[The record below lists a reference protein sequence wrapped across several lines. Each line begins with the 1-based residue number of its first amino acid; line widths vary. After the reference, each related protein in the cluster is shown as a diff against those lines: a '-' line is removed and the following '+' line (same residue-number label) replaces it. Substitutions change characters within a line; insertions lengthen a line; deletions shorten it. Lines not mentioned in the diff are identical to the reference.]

1 MVQRWKSGFV
11 SRLERGERAREVD
24 ICGEYEDGSGPE
36 NGSPPL
42 VVLGCGAAGD
52 GGAMIHE
59 VEDADRESEWM
70 RTRERAA
77 SRRAVYTDEIVGTTS
92 CC

>member
-1 MVQRWKSGFV
+1 MVERWKSGFV

-24 ICGEYEDGSGPE
+24 ICDEYDDGSGPE

-42 VVLGCGAAGD
+42 VGFGCGAADD

-59 VEDADRESEWM
+59 WSDY
-70 RTRERAA
+70 TRGR
-77 SRRAVYTDEIVGTTS
+77 G
-92 CC
+92 CG